1 MKRNV
6 LFISLVLLAAA
17 VLPAAAGKSE
27 EARAAADLSFNK
39 LLGALVS
46 DYEKGL
52 AVPPAV
58 PDAGAPELQD
68 RYWVTVKA
76 ADKYE
81 RTRLLEAGL
90 SIEEIRPGSVSGTIH
105 KNSLPLLSE
114 KGFVVESRKTL
125 ARYLRE
131 DRKDFPA
138 ADSAYHNY
146 QETTDILK
154 GLAAKNP
161 DIASLFSLGKTI
173 EGREMW
179 TLRVNTSAKGG
190 AASAKP
196 GAFYVGTHHAREHLA
211 TEVPLLFAVWLLDN
225 RGSPDVKKY
234 IDTLDIFITPMLN
247 PDGVEYDIRGGRYR
261 MHRKNARI
269 NSDKTVGVDL
279 NRNYDSWWCEAGSS
293 AYPGADTY
301 CGTGPFSE
309 PETQAVKRF
318 VEGRKNL
325 KTLMSYHS
333 FSDLILY
340 PWGGQDAPVENA
352 RDRQVFVKMAKEM
365 AAVTGYAAQQ
375 SSDLYVATGDT
386 CDWAYKAGGIF
397 AFTTELEGGSFYPGP
412 GIIDGSVRKNVKAAA
427 YMLANTA
434 DPYAALK

>member
-1 MKRNV
+1 MSGV
-6 LFISLVLLAAA
+6 L
-17 VLPAAAGKSE
+17 
-27 EARAAADLSFNK
+27 
-39 LLGALVS
+39 
-46 DYEKGL
+46 
-52 AVPPAV
+52 
-58 PDAGAPELQD
+58 
-68 RYWVTVKA
+68 
-76 ADKYE
+76 
-81 RTRLLEAGL
+81 
-90 SIEEIRPGSVSGTIH
+90 
-105 KNSLPLLSE
+105 
-114 KGFVVESRKTL
+114 
-125 ARYLRE
+125 
-131 DRKDFPA
+131 
-138 ADSAYHNY
+138 
-146 QETTDILK
+146 
-154 GLAAKNP
+154 
-161 DIASLFSLGKTI
+161 
-173 EGREMW
+173 
-179 TLRVNTSAKGG
+179 
-190 AASAKP
+190 
-196 GAFYVGTHHAREHLA
+196 
-211 TEVPLLFAVWLLDN
+211 
-225 RGSPDVKKY
+225 
-234 IDTLDIFITPMLN
+234 
-247 PDGVEYDIRGGRYR
+247 
-261 MHRKNARI
+261 
-269 NSDKTVGVDL
+269 
-279 NRNYDSWWCEAGSS
+279 DSWWCEAGSS